1 MQPDEGRVLWRG
13 GDIHRVL
20 DDYHA
25 GMNYIGH
32 LNGVKSGLT
41 CLENLHVAAALA
53 GGGVAADPAEVL
65 GKYGLKGHEDTYAHL
80 LSSGQRRRLALARL
94 AIRRAGVW
102 ILDEPFTSLDDKGRR
117 FMAGEFRGHLD
128 AGGVIVMT
136 SHDEINWQGI
146 EPVRV
151 GL

>member
-1 MQPDEGRVLWRG
+1 MERGVQRCETDAYGAYGRQTSRWYEWSV
-13 GDIHRVL
+13 RV
-20 DDYHA
+20 
-25 GMNYIGH
+25 I
-32 LNGVKSGLT
+32 S
-41 CLENLHVAAALA
+41 
-53 GGGVAADPAEVL
+53 
-65 GKYGLKGHEDTYAHL
+65 
-80 LSSGQRRRLALARL
+80 ARL

-146 EPVRV
+146 EPLRV